1 MKRMVLVSLVLALLM
16 AVFCPALAETVK
28 TPASDG
34 SMNVRKG
41 PGVGYEVVTWVK
53 NGESVTVLES
63 GKSWTKIKVDKSG
76 KVGYIKTSALSSDS
90 AAPAPADKS
99 HTLGSVAT
107 KYATSNVNVR
117 KGPGTK
123 YEALFSISRNAKLE
137 ILGEEG
143 NWFLVRTE
151 TGKTGYISK
160 NYVSGGIRKSTTAN
174 VHLRAD
180 ASSKRASLTVLS
192 KGTKVTATSV
202 TGNWTK
208 ILLNGQIG
216 YVYSKY
222 LK

>member
-34 SMNVRKG
+34 SMNVRRG

-53 NGESVTVLES
+53 NGQKVTVLES
-63 GKSWTKIKVDKSG
+63 GKSWTKIKVDKNG

-99 HTLGSVAT
+99 HTLGAVAT
-107 KYATSNVNVR
+107 KYAASNVNVR
-117 KGPGTK
+117 KGPGTR

-151 TGKTGYISK
+151 NGTTSPAGSVNPPPPT
-160 NYVSGGIRKSTTAN
+160 STCAPTPP
-174 VHLRAD
+174 LRA
-180 ASSKRASLTVLS
+180 RP
-192 KGTKVTATSV
+192 
-202 TGNWTK
+202 
-208 ILLNGQIG
+208 
-216 YVYSKY
+216 
-222 LK
+222 